1 MELVEGTARIEDVEM
16 FLAEIGGIEDEYGV
30 TVQAFDG
37 RYVVGREHVERAV
50 TLATRA
56 MDRGEAIARDPG
68 VEILLYAAGRRQID
82 RALEMGISEGGCP
95 IVAAVVDLPA
105 DGNGGDG
112 ERAGSGIGGDGE
124 KSGTDGKG
132 EGVDTDE
139 ASAAA
144 AVRDLLEPAETL
156 SAYDEQLVC
165 EFFGISER
173 EREAA
178 TGEMADLVCER
189 VALLVVDR

>member
-1 MELVEGTARIEDVEM
+1 MELVEGTARIEDVEA
-16 FLAEIGGIEDEYGV
+16 FLAEIGGIEDEYRV
-30 TVQAFDG
+30 TIQAFDG

-82 RALEMGISEGGCP
+82 RALAMGVSEGRCP
-95 IVAAVVDLPA
+95 IVAVVVDLPT
-105 DGNGGDG
+105 DGNGSDG
-112 ERAGSGIGGDGE
+112 ERAGSGTDREGE
-124 KSGTDGKG
+124 ESG
-132 EGVDTDE
+132 TDE